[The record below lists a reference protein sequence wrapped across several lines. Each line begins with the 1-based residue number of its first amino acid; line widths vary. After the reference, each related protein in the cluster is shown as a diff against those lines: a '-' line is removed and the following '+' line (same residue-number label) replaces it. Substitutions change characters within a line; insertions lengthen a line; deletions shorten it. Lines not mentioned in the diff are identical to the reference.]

1 MPINARAGTL
11 LSLLSEEPLR
21 LHVLLGG
28 NDADLLV
35 DAALALLPSEVV
47 EVGQALTSQYKRG
60 WVEAGILTM
69 QTGKLLGLRKIED
82 YAKTAHTWKDVV
94 AIVHAGSQFMERNAR
109 AIELPCSS
117 RIVASSGIE
126 PPHHESAPFFPIFHL
141 YYHLEALSRRMPE
154 WDSTSQLS
162 LEERVAAVQT
172 ELVPPD
178 LLSTYLQ
185 ECRRLRPK
193 MNDEAKAGARE
204 LFKQLSKSHPSVSSR
219 VFQTLI
225 SLSVARARGE
235 MLECVERRH
244 VDDAFEVL
252 VQGSNFTLTSGAAP
266 KKKSKNELS
275 RLTKTLE
282 EQAQKGKCEFTK
294 NELVR
299 ICQQLDIVNPERVIA
314 SMLDVDLLLRPPYP
328 PKTFKFNLHA
338 F

>member
-1 MPINARAGTL
+1 
-11 LSLLSEEPLR
+11 
-21 LHVLLGG
+21 
-28 NDADLLV
+28 
-35 DAALALLPSEVV
+35 
-47 EVGQALTSQYKRG
+47 
-60 WVEAGILTM
+60 
-69 QTGKLLGLRKIED
+69 
-82 YAKTAHTWKDVV
+82 
-94 AIVHAGSQFMERNAR
+94 MERNAR